1 MLKGPSSS
9 KRHNNDSS
17 SPAHG
22 DDLRG
27 VDVLALL
34 RWSASMQANPI
45 EGGGFRG
52 RTNKLV
58 DGCYSWWC
66 GGLLPIAEY
75 LLEEDKPAAAT
86 PDLVDLYDAGGSPNI
101 LFQEQDR
108 SAPGD

>member
-9 KRHNNDSS
+9 RRHNAHSS
-17 SPAHG
+17 SSASG
-22 DDLRG
+22 ANFRE

-66 GGLLPIAEY
+66 GGLLPIAKY
-75 LLEEDKPAAAT
+75 LLEEDEHG
-86 PDLVDLYDAGGSPNI
+86 VDLYDAGGFPNV
-101 LFQEQDR
+101 L
-108 SAPGD
+108 